1 MPQNHSFNKNLNVD
15 LQQNNR
21 SQSNLSDRVQCNFE
35 LSQSQPILDD
45 TTNYELSITRF
56 NIETTGLPVFI
67 PTMNNSESETAY
79 VISFQYGGMMYKQ
92 SVMFSP
98 QNLKPLSV
106 EEYFY
111 IYNYNYFIRLLNI
124 TMETLVNST
133 GLNIS
138 TFDTR

>member
-1 MPQNHSFNKNLNVD
+1 M
-15 LQQNNR
+15 
-21 SQSNLSDRVQCNFE
+21 
-35 LSQSQPILDD
+35 
-45 TTNYELSITRF
+45 SITRF

-67 PTMNNSESETAY
+67 PTMKDSESETIY